1 MNKLKTWSLLFVVLC
16 FHCLIPF
23 SFSFWIMKMIE
34 RRGYNAL
41 LVGYWRRMALSQQRY
56 RSSVFSA
63 DTMMID
69 DVVVDDDNHHHLQ
82 NIAIVG
88 GGLAGLSTAY
98 HLLQKNPSLGITILD
113 TSLPGE
119 GGASTVAGG

>member
-1 MNKLKTWSLLFVVLC
+1 
-16 FHCLIPF
+16 
-23 SFSFWIMKMIE
+23 MKMIE

-41 LVGYWRRMALSQQRY
+41 LVGYWRRTALSQRRY

-69 DVVVDDDNHHHLQ
+69 DDDNHHHVQ

-113 TSLPGE
+113 TSAPGE

>member
-1 MNKLKTWSLLFVVLC
+1 
-16 FHCLIPF
+16 
-23 SFSFWIMKMIE
+23 
-34 RRGYNAL
+34 
-41 LVGYWRRMALSQQRY
+41 MALSQQRY

-69 DVVVDDDNHHHLQ
+69 DIVDDDDNHHHRLQ

-98 HLLQKNPSLGITILD
+98 HLLQKNPSLGITILG
-113 TSLPGE
+113 TSAPGE
-119 GGASTVAGG
+119 GGASTAAGG